1 MKGIKILTYSIDEIW
16 PVNTT
21 VAPNGGIG
29 INWSGPIGFGE
40 LVLYWGED
48 NKLYADTEYLSS
60 NSDKKFLKLIL
71 ELLTEKIIVNK

>member
-21 VAPNGGIG
+21 AAPNGGIG

-48 NKLYADTEYLSS
+48 NKLYADT
-60 NSDKKFLKLIL
+60 NC
-71 ELLTEKIIVNK
+71 